1 MVIAK
6 NYQVGL
12 DTSDSLQFQGGP
24 AGRYS
29 IRENNLGFAHAI
41 SYLDIDHDGYID
53 IFFMMDQMII
63 REATKSDVNEIYQ
76 LVNLA
81 FNNNEESN
89 LICDLIT
96 NDDVLINL
104 VATSTTTI
112 LGNIVVS
119 KMLLIPTLDLF
130 CGAIGP
136 LSVLPDYQSKG
147 IGSKLIEIAISE
159 SKINKLDALFV
170 LGSPKFYQKFGFKK
184 SNLENEYNTQNFQ
197 ELEITKECLTN
208 IDSKIHYAEAFS
220 NLS

>member
-1 MVIAK
+1 
-6 NYQVGL
+6 
-12 DTSDSLQFQGGP
+12 
-24 AGRYS
+24 
-29 IRENNLGFAHAI
+29 
-41 SYLDIDHDGYID
+41 
-53 IFFMMDQMII
+53 MMDQMII
-63 REATKSDVNEIYQ
+63 REATKLDVKEIYQ

-89 LICDLIT
+89 LIRDLIT

-147 IGSKLIEIAISE
+147 IGSKLIETAISE

>member
-1 MVIAK
+1 
-6 NYQVGL
+6 
-12 DTSDSLQFQGGP
+12 
-24 AGRYS
+24 
-29 IRENNLGFAHAI
+29 
-41 SYLDIDHDGYID
+41 
-53 IFFMMDQMII
+53 MMDQMII

-89 LICDLIT
+89 LIRDLIT

>member
-1 MVIAK
+1 
-6 NYQVGL
+6 
-12 DTSDSLQFQGGP
+12 
-24 AGRYS
+24 
-29 IRENNLGFAHAI
+29 
-41 SYLDIDHDGYID
+41 
-53 IFFMMDQMII
+53 MMDQMII